1 MEILFNICEIT
12 LFIYLAYCVVK
23 LFVNILSSIKKK
35 DKKSIAI
42 NSIIFILGLLFY
54 LIVINPIGRVCII
67 YQEIVKAF

>member
-12 LFIYLAYCVVK
+12 LLIYLAYCVVK

-54 LIVINPIGRVCII
+54 LIVLKR
-67 YQEIVKAF
+67 

>member
-12 LFIYLAYCVVK
+12 ILIYLAYCVVR
-23 LFVNILSSIKKK
+23 LFVKILSSIRKK

-54 LIVINPIGRVCII
+54 LIVINPIGRICII
-67 YQEIVKAF
+67 YQEIANAL

>member
-12 LFIYLAYCVVK
+12 ILIYLAYCVVR

-42 NSIIFILGLLFY
+42 NSIIFILGVLFY

-67 YQEIVKAF
+67 HQEIANAL